1 MEKLSFKHT
10 FFACCTGTLV
20 QAIACCFMPLLF
32 VTFNREYGIPL
43 TLITLLATV
52 NFLAQLATDSLAIF
66 FVRKI
71 GYRRC
76 GVIAHLLAAVGLLV
90 LGLVAPL
97 MENTYL
103 WIFISVILFSIGSG
117 LLEVI
122 LSPIVEASPS
132 KNKSAAM
139 SKLHSMYG
147 FGSVAVILAT
157 TVALTLLGT
166 HIWTYI
172 ACFWA
177 LIPLLN
183 SVFFLI
189 IPINDISADSQRMNV
204 GDLLKS
210 RTFWG
215 FALIMACTYLYTMTF
230 VAPDAVN
237 TTLILD
243 TASGMGRICFGEG
256 INYQAMGTFTYE
268 NSRLIFRTRDYFDLK
283 LVFLDLGN
291 GLIYS
296 EKESDT
302 ASFDGLLPDGLSFR
316 GHYQLYNASSCTQ
329 WFDVN
334 GDGKYEA
341 VFAQINAEG
350 ALWYLVHGNG
360 KTIAQKTVPFTNYDN
375 LKLQAEG
382 DRLYLIGEYKENDYG
397 SYRYE
402 VSFDGTELIF
412 TEVKE

>member
-20 QAIACCFMPLLF
+20 QAIACCFVPLLF

-76 GVIAHLLAAVGLLV
+76 GVIAHFLATVGLLI
-90 LGLVAPL
+90 LGLVAPV
-97 MENTYL
+97 MESTYF

-122 LSPIVEASPS
+122 LSPIVEACPS

-147 FGSVAVILAT
+147 FGSVAVILVT
-157 TVALTLLGT
+157 TVALTLLGA

-183 SVFFLI
+183 GVFFLI
-189 IPINDISADSQRMNV
+189 IPINDISAETERMNV

-215 FALIMACTYLYTMTF
+215 FALIMACGGASEIAMSQWASAFAESSLGISKAAGDILGPCAFSLMMALARVLYARFADRVDLSKCIILCGIFGCICYLAAALVPISI
-230 VAPDAVN
+230 VALASCGLCGFAVGILWPG
-237 TTLILD
+237 TLSLAAKAYPMGGAALFALMALAGDIGCTVGPTVVGFAASLFGGELKAGLLTGTIFPLIL
-243 TASGMGRICFGEG
+243 I
-256 INYQAMGTFTYE
+256 
-268 NSRLIFRTRDYFDLK
+268 
-283 LVFLDLGN
+283 V
-291 GLIYS
+291 
-296 EKESDT
+296 
-302 ASFDGLLPDGLSFR
+302 GLSVLR
-316 GHYQLYNASSCTQ
+316 KS
-329 WFDVN
+329 
-334 GDGKYEA
+334 K
-341 VFAQINAEG
+341 
-350 ALWYLVHGNG
+350 
-360 KTIAQKTVPFTNYDN
+360 K
-375 LKLQAEG
+375 QA
-382 DRLYLIGEYKENDYG
+382 
-397 SYRYE
+397 
-402 VSFDGTELIF
+402 
-412 TEVKE
+412 